1 MSIKIDWQNGDAL
14 YEGSYLVTVVRPST
28 GESFVATDYYELC
41 DGWQNYGQGTPYK
54 IIAYFPI
61 AEIEPYVESKFKIG
75 EFIVENGI
83 IGIVT
88 AINDDGSYCVIGA
101 ALMLMTFTPNMC
113 RLATSDEALSI
124 SAKLRERGM
133 CYDIET
139 NKIKPV

>member
-1 MSIKIDWQNGDAL
+1 MSIKIDWQNCDAL
-14 YEGSYLVTVVRPST
+14 YEGRYLVSVVRQST

-41 DGWQNYGQGTPYK
+41 DGWQYYGQGTPYK

-101 ALMLMTFTPNMC
+101 ALMPMTFTPNMC

-133 CYDIET
+133 YYDIET
-139 NKIKPV
+139 NKIKQV